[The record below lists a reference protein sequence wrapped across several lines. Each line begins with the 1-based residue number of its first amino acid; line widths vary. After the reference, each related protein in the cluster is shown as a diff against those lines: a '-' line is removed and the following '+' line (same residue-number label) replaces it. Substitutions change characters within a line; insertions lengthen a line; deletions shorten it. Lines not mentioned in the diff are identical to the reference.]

1 MEAEIKPRPI
11 RVLSGTP
18 EEIDYELGK
27 ALKGYA
33 IISWNFAVVKDAL
46 KVTVVAVHESEIR
59 KMQLMQ
65 MPSGRPI

>member
-1 MEAEIKPRPI
+1 MEPEIRPRAL
-11 RVLSGTP
+11 RVISGTP
-18 EEIDYELGK
+18 EEIDYEIGST
-27 ALKGYA
+27 LKGYA
-33 IISWNFAVVKDAL
+33 IINWNFAVVKDAL

>member
-1 MEAEIKPRPI
+1 MEPEIKPRPM
-11 RVLSGTP
+11 RVVSGTP
-18 EEIDYELGK
+18 EEIDYELG
-27 ALKGYA
+27 ASLKGYA
-33 IISWNFAVVKDAL
+33 VISWNFAVVKDAL

>member
-1 MEAEIKPRPI
+1 MEPEIRPRAL

-18 EEIDYELGK
+18 EEIDYEI
-27 ALKGYA
+27 AATLKGYV
-33 IISWNFAVVKDAL
+33 IINWNFAVVRDAL

-65 MPSGRPI
+65 MPTGRPI